1 MINIVRIK
9 IFGKNENNKMINN
22 LCRQFIKMQLDKM
35 KNQIDPSV

>member
-9 IFGKNENNKMINN
+9 ILGKNENNKTINN
-22 LCRQFIKMQLDKM
+22 LCRQFIKMQIDKM